1 MQHGTSVSATALII
15 TEFNM
20 TIFRLKFWKI
30 LFLSNY
36 FIGKKK
42 RKRRKKTKIFLKIL
56 SKIYMLLFDQ

>member
-1 MQHGTSVSATALII
+1 MQHETSVSAPALII

-20 TIFRLKFWKI
+20 TIFRLKFWEI

-42 RKRRKKTKIFLKIL
+42 KKKRKRLRKQRFFFK
-56 SKIYMLLFDQ
+56 Y

>member
-1 MQHGTSVSATALII
+1 MQHETSVSAPALII

-20 TIFRLKFWKI
+20 TIFRLKFWEI

-42 RKRRKKTKIFLKIL
+42 KKKKKEKIKKAKIFL
-56 SKIYMLLFDQ
+56 